1 MNGIDDAI
9 VKRAEMLILLEAQGE
24 DLVTACAD
32 VPEEERKELEEA
44 VNNFHTAFTGVFA

>member
-9 VKRAEMLILLEAQGE
+9 VKRAEVLILLAARGE

-44 VNNFHTAFTGVFA
+44 VSNFHAAFTSVSA